1 MIRRPPRSTR
11 TDTLFPYT
19 TLFRSL
25 PAVAGG
31 GDSVP
36 IFIVSLPRSGSTL
49 LEQMLGSHGDI
60 EPVGELPYAPAIL
73 RGAMEMAT
81 RRGPVTV
88 PPLIAGLHPD
98 HAAATGQ
105 DYLRRLRAHRKP
117 DQRQFVDKL
126 PQDRKSHGRGTRGN
140 IRE

>member
-36 IFIVSLPRSGSTL
+36 IFIVSLTRSGSTL

-73 RGAMEMAT
+73 RGAREMAT

-88 PPLIAGLHPD
+88 PQLIARREPHQ
-98 HAAATGQ
+98 AAQKGQ
-105 DYLRRLRAHRKP
+105 DYIRRVPTPRKTA
-117 DQRQFVDKL
+117 KNSLTHTL
-126 PQDRKSHGRGTRGN
+126 PATQGTTLYLQN
-140 IRE
+140 